1 MNEPKWMQWMVL
13 VSLFS
18 ALNMWVDQQNPKT
31 QRISLTQSVEHPSL
45 AWVDNNTS
53 HRALPPP
60 SSTSTT
66 FTHFTSFGLWTLSL
80 LTYNINIPVFLFLP
94 MHRGE
99 MLVCCLS
106 AVLSSVLSFCT
117 TVRYLKKKRKNYF
130 FVIWSHFHPW
140 LRELFIRLPQNQKTR
155 FLWESAEWENT
166 QIRAQSIRTNLLFS
180 STLSRSHT
188 KRKLE
193 HIKDGSR
200 VLWSQSIKASVLFHP
215 ASTLWFSDVSVR
227 YPDWLNVCVWRT
239 CSVCGLHLLLTCL
252 CVFFCQTRVSHSQA
266 RPQPPSPPNPPTPS
280 QNITPASSSS
290 PCFIS
295 RLVDPLPLYIPS
307 SWTLSDDAGLVSYL
321 CISLPSCHVAPETR
335 WRPPPGFKANWLNVR
350 GLNFRSLTKGD
361 EICSWSFCHPLVTAL
376 LLC

>member
-1 MNEPKWMQWMVL
+1 MSWQQHVPQSITSTLLHLHNL
-13 VSLFS
+13 HTLHLF
-18 ALNMWVDQQNPKT
+18 WFVDT
-31 QRISLTQSVEHPSL
+31 
-45 AWVDNNTS
+45 
-53 HRALPPP
+53 LPPHIQYQYP
-60 SSTSTT
+60 CVFISSYASGGNACVL
-66 FTHFTSFGLWTLSL
+66 FVCRVEFCPLVL
-80 LTYNINIPVFLFLP
+80 YDCDIFL
-94 MHRGE
+94 
-99 MLVCCLS
+99 
-106 AVLSSVLSFCT
+106 
-117 TVRYLKKKRKNYF
+117 KKRKNYF

-290 PCFIS
+290 SCFIS

-350 GLNFRSLTKGD
+350 GLDFRSLTKGD

>member
-1 MNEPKWMQWMVL
+1 MSWQQHVPQSITSTLLHLHNL
-13 VSLFS
+13 HTLHLF
-18 ALNMWVDQQNPKT
+18 WFVDT
-31 QRISLTQSVEHPSL
+31 
-45 AWVDNNTS
+45 
-53 HRALPPP
+53 LPP
-60 SSTSTT
+60 
-66 FTHFTSFGLWTLSL
+66 H
-80 LTYNINIPVFLFLP
+80 IQNIPVFLFLP
-94 MHRGE
+94 MHRRE

-266 RPQPPSPPNPPTPS
+266 RPQPPSPPNPPHPVRTSHLRRP
-280 QNITPASSSS
+280 
-290 PCFIS
+290 
-295 RLVDPLPLYIPS
+295 RRHVLYPGWSILFHC
-307 SWTLSDDAGLVSYL
+307 T
-321 CISLPSCHVAPETR
+321 SLPA
-335 WRPPPGFKANWLNVR
+335 G
-350 GLNFRSLTKGD
+350 RSLMT
-361 EICSWSFCHPLVTAL
+361 LVWCLIFAFLCL
-376 LLC
+376 LATSRQKQDGVHHQGLKLIG